1 MAITPADDLMIV
13 LRPVSSSDSAQAAA
27 SSR

>member
-13 LRPVSSSDSAQAAA
+13 LRLVSSSDSVPPAA